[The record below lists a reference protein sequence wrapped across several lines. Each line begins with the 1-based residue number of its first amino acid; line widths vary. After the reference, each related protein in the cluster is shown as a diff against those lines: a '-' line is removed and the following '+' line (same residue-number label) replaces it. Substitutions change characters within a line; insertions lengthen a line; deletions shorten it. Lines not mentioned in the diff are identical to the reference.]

1 MDENLNASE
10 EAMKKGLE
18 NPLIQ
23 TKGSSEESYLKPTS
37 PPSDDLT
44 EWQPIKFLRRLT
56 WLRFQILLNDAS
68 LAQCHIIAYAFHFVE
83 FEYLKYVHVLI
94 NYI

>member
-1 MDENLNASE
+1 MGCFFPVTITILYILLKTDQNKTDLEKEMDENLNASE

-44 EWQPIKFLRRLT
+44 E
-56 WLRFQILLNDAS
+56 
-68 LAQCHIIAYAFHFVE
+68 
-83 FEYLKYVHVLI
+83 
-94 NYI
+94 